1 MADEDEKTGS
11 VCQELYRARL
21 ARVLGISSIGAVPV
35 HAGDAPSRQ
44 CLHASRD
51 SGSELSSGAEAS
63 RAHA

>member
-1 MADEDEKTGS
+1 MADEDEITGS

-44 CLHASRD
+44 PERFEGFRLGVVQWR
-51 SGSELSSGAEAS
+51 
-63 RAHA
+63 